1 MHCATR
7 WKVEGSIPDGDGIF
21 HQHNPSGH
29 NMALGST
36 QSLKEI
42 LSGGGGKGGQCIGL
56 TTLPISCA
64 DSPADWEPHPFGTL
78 NAC

>member
-42 LSGGGGKGGQCIGL
+42 LSGGGVRAASALG
-56 TTLPISCA
+56 
-64 DSPADWEPHPFGTL
+64 
-78 NAC
+78 